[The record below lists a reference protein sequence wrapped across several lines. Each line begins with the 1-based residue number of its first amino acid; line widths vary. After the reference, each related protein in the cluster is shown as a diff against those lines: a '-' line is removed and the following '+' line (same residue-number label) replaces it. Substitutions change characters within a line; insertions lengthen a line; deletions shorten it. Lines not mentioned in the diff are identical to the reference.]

1 VFEVPDKPEA
11 VDGPTVHV
19 LPAGLSFTVPAGW
32 TIFEAARDQGYSW
45 PSICGGA
52 ADCTR
57 CFLEVVEGLDRFSPM
72 EEDERM
78 ALDRVRWRGSPRPAE
93 RLACRARVS
102 GDVVV
107 RRRSVRRREQ
117 HNVEEHR

>member
-1 VFEVPDKPEA
+1 MAVPEEQEA
-11 VDGPTVHV
+11 VGAPTVHV
-19 LPAGLSFTVPAGW
+19 LPAGLSFAVRKNLTVY
-32 TIFEAARDQGYSW
+32 EAARDQGYSW
-45 PSICGGA
+45 PSICDGA

-57 CFLEVVEGLDRFSPM
+57 CVLEIVEGADRFSPM
-72 EEDERM
+72 EEDERA

-107 RRRSVRRREQ
+107 RRRSVRRLEQ
-117 HNVEEHR
+117 HTAEEYR

>member
-1 VFEVPDKPEA
+1 MSKKPDVVEL
-11 VDGPTVHV
+11 PTVHV
-19 LPAGLSFTVPAGW
+19 LPARLSFTVRAGL
-32 TIFEAARDQGYSW
+32 TIYEAALDQGFSW

-57 CFLEVVEGLDRFSPM
+57 CFLEVVEGGDRFSPM
-72 EEDERM
+72 EVDERV
-78 ALDRVRWRGSPRPAE
+78 ALERIRWRGSPRPAE
-93 RLACRARVS
+93 RLACRARIR

-117 HNVEEHR
+117 HTAEEHR